1 MLAASLAIADAITP
15 TIHQIV
21 PDALDPNVHKLSYL
35 SRIPSKQLNKKFQ
48 KHMNKKGILFQIW
61 KTLL

>member
-21 PDALDPNVHKLSYL
+21 PDALDPNVHKLVAQAVYHKAIEQK
-35 SRIPSKQLNKKFQ
+35 IP
-48 KHMNKKGILFQIW
+48 
-61 KTLL
+61 KTHE